1 LYLDEK
7 ECFYNIIKRTI
18 NEFKQNNKEPALA
31 KETLLVFLKIILKII
46 ASEDYKS
53 KQGLISV

>member
-1 LYLDEK
+1 MFLQ
-7 ECFYNIIKRTI
+7 YNKTI